1 MRMRFV
7 VKNASK
13 SSARLGILF
22 HTETNKQRRT
32 PMLVQTT
39 KGGSIPYLSSE
50 VFGYI
55 TQEAPTLLLSLSTIE
70 RMTESKLLYHG
81 LLGSYVGYPDPDT
94 FTMLIIRDPCEITP
108 SGHNDK
114 DIVPL
119 FTRHGKETL
128 DTKSYMKYM
137 ERWRPDI
144 YQGLCDADTNLQSSK
159 KRLVK
164 SVERTQKFMDICCEL
179 HKNSKVLRNS
189 TLFVPI
195 VGGYSTFARSDS
207 IKHAKAKGDQH
218 SFVGGYIFEGF
229 HNYGLSA
236 TEVDANELTTIM
248 KHCLNEL
255 PIDKPKML
263 PGAYTPPVIL
273 ELIELGVDIFDTTY
287 AYFAASNHKA
297 LTFNFNLEACK
308 TLVTEPFLDT
318 TTESLKEDF
327 TPLVSDCSCLAC
339 RKHTRAY
346 IHHLY
351 KTNELLG
358 PILLMIHNLHHYMQL
373 FTIIHTCISEDKLSD
388 LIQLI
393 KFQGHD
399 TAIDYS
405 IKPFKKE
412 NTKNVRGKSSTFT
425 KNVV

>member
-1 MRMRFV
+1 MRFV

-13 SSARLGILF
+13 SSARLGILI

-39 KGGSIPYLSSE
+39 KGESIPYLSSE
-50 VFGYI
+50 VFRYI
-55 TQEAPTLLLSLSTIE
+55 TQEAPTLQNPFLHIE
-70 RMTESKLLYHG
+70 CMTESKLLYHG

-94 FTMLIIRDPCEITP
+94 LTMLIIRDPCEITP

-128 DTKSYMKYM
+128 DAKSHMKYI

-144 YQGLCDADTNLQSSK
+144 YQGLCDADTNLQGSK
-159 KRLVK
+159 RRLVK
-164 SVERTQKFMDICCEL
+164 SVERTQKCMDICCEL
-179 HKNSKVLRNS
+179 HKNSKVQRNS

-236 TEVDANELTTIM
+236 TEVDANQLITIM

-255 PIDKPKML
+255 PIYKPKIL
-263 PGAYTPPVIL
+263 PGAYTPLVIL
-273 ELIELGVDIFDTTY
+273 ELIALGVDIFDT
-287 AYFAASNHKA
+287 A
-297 LTFNFNLEACK
+297 
-308 TLVTEPFLDT
+308 
-318 TTESLKEDF
+318 
-327 TPLVSDCSCLAC
+327 
-339 RKHTRAY
+339 
-346 IHHLY
+346 
-351 KTNELLG
+351 
-358 PILLMIHNLHHYMQL
+358 M
-373 FTIIHTCISEDKLSD
+373 
-388 LIQLI
+388 
-393 KFQGHD
+393 
-399 TAIDYS
+399 
-405 IKPFKKE
+405 
-412 NTKNVRGKSSTFT
+412 
-425 KNVV
+425 